1 MTHFFALS
9 DHTLQT
15 LAADTLAYAKSIGAT
30 DAAVEVSE
38 SMGLSVTTRKMV
50 VETIEH
56 TRDKGLGITVY
67 IGQRRGHASTSDL
80 STAALRQAVDAA
92 HSIARYTAAD
102 DCAGLPD
109 ADDLARNIQDL
120 DLFHPWAIETDAAID
135 LARRCEQA
143 AFDVNPRIVNS
154 EGASVYTSAGHF
166 VLANTRGFMAGYPFS
181 RHSLSVVPIAQD
193 ERGMQRDDWYSTSR
207 LPDRLAAPEA
217 IGRYAAQ
224 RALARL
230 SARRV
235 PSGSYPVLFEAPLV
249 CGLLGSFVQAASGG
263 ALYRGAS
270 FLMDALN
277 KPVFAKHIS
286 VDEDP
291 LIAQAD
297 GSCPFDDEGVR
308 VRARTVVDDGV
319 LRGYFLSTYSAR
331 KLKMKTT
338 GNAGG
343 AHNLRLRSS
352 QTNAADDFE
361 AMLRTLGTGLL
372 VTELIGHGVNAVTGD
387 YSRGACGYW
396 VDNGAIAYPVEEITI
411 AGNLRDMYAGIVAV
425 GSDEIVR
432 GSRVSGSVLVDRMSV
447 GGA

>member
-1 MTHFFALS
+1 
-9 DHTLQT
+9 
-15 LAADTLAYAKSIGAT
+15 
-30 DAAVEVSE
+30 
-38 SMGLSVTTRKMV
+38 
-50 VETIEH
+50 
-56 TRDKGLGITVY
+56 
-67 IGQRRGHASTSDL
+67 
-80 STAALRQAVDAA
+80 
-92 HSIARYTAAD
+92 TAAD

-109 ADDLARNIQDL
+109 ADDLARDIVDL
-120 DLFHPWAIETDAAID
+120 DLFYPWAIEADAAID

-143 AFDVNPRIVNS
+143 AFDVSPHIVNS

-207 LPDRLAAPEA
+207 LPSRLAAPEA

-235 PSGSYPVLFEAPLV
+235 PSGSYPVLFEAPLA

-263 ALYRGAS
+263 ALYRGTS
-270 FLMDALN
+270 FLVDALN

-286 VDEDP
+286 LDEDP

-308 VRARTVVDDGV
+308 VGARTVVDAGV

-352 QTNAADDFE
+352 HTDAADDFE
-361 AMLRTLGTGLL
+361 AMLRQLGTGLL

-396 VDNGAIAYPVEEITI
+396 VEKGAIAYPVEEITI

-425 GSDEIVR
+425 GADEIVR
-432 GSRVSGSVLVDRMSV
+432 GSRVSGSVLIDRMSV